1 MNKQHKIEKPD
12 VLLKKKVSLFE
23 FRLSHD
29 KFKLLNLI
37 SSMNILL
44 AKFISQFFVLRSSCF
59 SLAVLLCFLVK
70 NILYDI

>member
-23 FRLSHD
+23 FRLSRD

-59 SLAVLLCFLVK
+59 SLAVLLCFLVN